1 MRYVKVLLLFSSFLF
16 PLSVSADE
24 INLERKVGK
33 KFQKITLKDVIV
45 IEETPSCIRYLQ
57 FNKESQSPEP
67 RLANKTEG
75 GDDRCAVAI
84 KSSDDDRRRIITNW
98 KEQAFNANIVLVDGS
113 TFTVYCVSIKY
124 PLSSAARKEAIA
136 EWHKPVLLLRN
147 GDELKF
153 SKIKKMQMDIKS
165 AIVLVEYKD
174 GKQQNLQY
182 VIKRRI
188 HNGDLPGIVTGVTDI
203 FTYFRMPLDKIKEI
217 EFIK

>member
-1 MRYVKVLLLFSSFLF
+1 MCYTKVILLFSSLLF
-16 PLSVSADE
+16 TFSVSADE

-33 KFQKITLKDVIV
+33 KFQKVTVKDVIV
-45 IEETPSCIRYLQ
+45 IEETQNCIRYLQ
-57 FNKESQSPEP
+57 FNKEFQSPEP

-75 GDDRCAVAI
+75 GDDQCAVAI

-98 KEQAFNANIVLVDGS
+98 KKQAFTAKVILTDGA
-113 TFTVYCVSIKY
+113 THTVNCISIKY
-124 PLSSAARKEAIA
+124 PLSSAAKKEALP

-153 SKIKKMQMDIKS
+153 SKIKKLQMDIKS
-165 AIVLVEYKD
+165 AIVAVEYKD
-174 GKQQNLQY
+174 GKQQSLQY

-188 HNGDLPGIVTGVTDI
+188 HNGDLPGVVTGVTDA
-203 FTYFRMPLDKIKEI
+203 FTYFRVTLDKIKEI